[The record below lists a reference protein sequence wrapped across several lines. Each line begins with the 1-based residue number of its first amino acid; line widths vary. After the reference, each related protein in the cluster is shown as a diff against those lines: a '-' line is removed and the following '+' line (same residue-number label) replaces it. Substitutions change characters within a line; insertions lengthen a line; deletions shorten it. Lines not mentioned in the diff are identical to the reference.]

1 MREVNILAPS
11 QCRDDFGTLT
21 RMSGWE
27 QLHFLISRNG
37 DKLESILHRYI
48 EGDNAFMAIHKQE
61 LKTAMEY
68 PKYEHAI

>member
-1 MREVNILAPS
+1 MRGVNILAPS
-11 QCRDDFGTLT
+11 QCRDDFGTST

-61 LKTAMEY
+61 FKIRYGIPE
-68 PKYEHAI
+68 I

>member
-1 MREVNILAPS
+1 
-11 QCRDDFGTLT
+11 
-21 RMSGWE
+21 MSGWE

-48 EGDNAFMAIHKQE
+48 EGDNAFMAIHKQDF
-61 LKTAMEY
+61 KIAMEY